1 MKMQQ
6 RWGGGVTTLGGIG
19 GRPLLLA
26 GFWLGTSPLVVVVW
40 WVEVGGSKAE
50 AKRESKM
57 SRFL

>member
-26 GFWLGTSPLVVVVW
+26 GFWLGTSPLVVVGCGW
-40 WVEVGGSKAE
+40 RLEE
-50 AKRESKM
+50 ARQKQK
-57 SRFL
+57 